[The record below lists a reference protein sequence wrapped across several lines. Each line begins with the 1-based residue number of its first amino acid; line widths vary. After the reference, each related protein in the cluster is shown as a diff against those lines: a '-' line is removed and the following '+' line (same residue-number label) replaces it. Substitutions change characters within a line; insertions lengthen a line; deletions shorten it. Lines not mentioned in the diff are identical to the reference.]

1 MKKFEVAVEAINYI
15 LKKIG
20 KADKLTIIK
29 LLYLAD
35 KCHLV
40 RLGRTITEDEYYAMN
55 YGPVGSLAKDILT
68 NYDDNITFSESESE
82 YIKSL
87 INPVDE
93 YYYEYKTGVINQALS
108 ESDYES
114 LDIILAKYSNLS
126 SDELVKLTHNYPEWK
141 QHENKLCNS
150 KNETKR
156 VRIKNEEL
164 LSLLEEDYKIFNI
177 DAAHVEMS
185 KNILLGYYD

>member
-1 MKKFEVAVEAINYI
+1 MKKFEVAVETINYI

-87 INPVDE
+87 INPVDK
-93 YYYEYKTGVINQALS
+93 YYYEYKTGVINQTLS

-141 QHENKLCNS
+141 QHESKLCNS

>member
-1 MKKFEVAVEAINYI
+1 MKKLESTVEAINYI
-15 LKKIG
+15 LKKLG
-20 KADKLTIIK
+20 KTDKLTIIK

-68 NYDDNITFSESESE
+68 NYDDNITFSASESE

-87 INPVDE
+87 INPVDK
-93 YYYEYKTGVINQALS
+93 YCFEYKNGITEQFLS
-108 ESDYES
+108 ESDYNA
-114 LDIILAKYSNLS
+114 LDIVLNKYSNLS
-126 SDELVKLTHNYPEWK
+126 SDELIKITHNYPEWK
-141 QHENKLCNS
+141 QHESKLCDS
-150 KNETKR
+150 KSETKR

-164 LSLLEEDYKIFNI
+164 LSLLSEDYGIFNV

>member
-1 MKKFEVAVEAINYI
+1 MKKLESTVEAINYI
-15 LKKIG
+15 LKKLG
-20 KADKLTIIK
+20 KTDKLTIIK

-68 NYDDNITFSESESE
+68 NYDDNITFSASESE

-87 INPVDE
+87 INPVDK
-93 YYYEYKTGVINQALS
+93 YYFEYKNGITEQFLS
-108 ESDYES
+108 ESDYNA
-114 LDIILAKYSNLS
+114 LDIVLNKYSNLS
-126 SDELVKLTHNYPEWK
+126 SDELIKITHNYPEWK
-141 QHENKLCNS
+141 QHESKLCDS
-150 KNETKR
+150 KSETKR

-164 LSLLEEDYKIFNI
+164 LSLLSEDYGIFNV

>member
-82 YIKSL
+82 YIKNL
-87 INPVDE
+87 INPVDK

-141 QHENKLCNS
+141 QHESKLCNS

>member
-1 MKKFEVAVEAINYI
+1 MKKLESTVEAINYI
-15 LKKIG
+15 LKKLG
-20 KADKLTIIK
+20 KTDKLTIIK

-68 NYDDNITFSESESE
+68 NYDDNITFSASESE

-87 INPVDE
+87 INPVDK
-93 YYYEYKTGVINQALS
+93 YYFEYKNGITEQFLS
-108 ESDYES
+108 ESDYNA
-114 LDIILAKYSNLS
+114 LDIVLTKYSNLS
-126 SDELVKLTHNYPEWK
+126 SDELVKITHNYPEWK
-141 QHENKLCNS
+141 QHESKLCDS
-150 KNETKR
+150 KSETKR

-164 LSLLEEDYKIFNI
+164 LSLLSEDYGIFNV

>member
-141 QHENKLCNS
+141 QHESKLCNS

>member
-1 MKKFEVAVEAINYI
+1 MKKFEVTVEAINYI
-15 LKKIG
+15 LKKVG
-20 KADKLTIIK
+20 KADKLTLIK

-40 RLGRTITEDEYYAMN
+40 RFGRTITEDEYYAMN

-87 INPVDE
+87 INPVNK
-93 YYYEYKTGVINQALS
+93 YYYEYKSGIANQSLS
-108 ESDYES
+108 ESDYEAIDIV
-114 LDIILAKYSNLS
+114 LDKYSNLT

-141 QHENKLCNS
+141 QYESKLCNS

-156 VRIKNEEL
+156 VKIKNEEL
-164 LSLLEEDYKIFNI
+164 LSLLKEDYSIFNV